1 MVVESEPEPEGDP
14 DAIPINAMTQKL
26 EATYRAVAKWRE
38 KWPVVILRGLAHGE
52 DELSRVEESA
62 LSALGV
68 LPQPLINGLATLCN
82 IWDKP
87 QLFLNV

>member
-1 MVVESEPEPEGDP
+1 MSQDQKGDP

-38 KWPVVILRGLAHGE
+38 KWPVVILRGLVHGE

-62 LSALGV
+62 SSALGV
-68 LPQPLINGLATLCN
+68 LLQPLMNVPYTLLSIWYQPEHFIN
-82 IWDKP
+82 
-87 QLFLNV
+87 V

>member
-1 MVVESEPEPEGDP
+1 MSQNQTGDP
-14 DAIPINAMTQKL
+14 DVIPINAMTQKL

-62 LSALGV
+62 SSALGV
-68 LPQPLINGLATLCN
+68 LHPQSLTYAISHSS
-82 IWDKP
+82 
-87 QLFLNV
+87 F

>member
-1 MVVESEPEPEGDP
+1 
-14 DAIPINAMTQKL
+14 MTQTL

-38 KWPVVILRGLAHGE
+38 KWPVVILRGLAYAG

-68 LPQPLINGLATLCN
+68 LPQHSYSCSIHTSAIIN
-82 IWDKP
+82 IWY
-87 QLFLNV
+87 QL